1 MSEPSAIQLPYSPSW
16 INRLNAWV
24 ERLPGPYWP
33 YYIGFAVLTFA
44 ALTAIKWADGTYPV
58 GTFYLP
64 HALFA
69 CAGVYTLAL
78 VHWLV
83 HGIPGVLERMR
94 SVLRG
99 GEAEYLNLLYRLSTS
114 PAKPV
119 ALGTLLGAAWGFLLQ
134 LFFLSPVMGV
144 LKLSLSPFAAWFDGT
159 LLVLTWATLGGAV
172 FCLLH
177 LLRTIND
184 IYLNHTRILI
194 FQQQPLYALSGL
206 AARSALGV
214 AVYALLWIVLTPGV
228 NASPVVLG
236 TVAFMQL
243 LAAGTF
249 ILPLLGVHALLLR
262 EKHQLQE
269 LVGGKLQNVLSD
281 IHQRM
286 ENGDTAGIDGQQ
298 KLMGVL
304 QSELGTLE
312 KAPTWPWHP
321 ETIRLVITAILLP
334 MLIWLGQRFLGKLFG
349 G

>member
-1 MSEPSAIQLPYSPSW
+1 MAMESAILPYRPAW

-24 ERLPGPYWP
+24 ERLPGPWWP
-33 YYIGFAVLTFA
+33 YYLGFAVAIFA
-44 ALTAIKWADGTYPV
+44 LLTAIKWADGTYPV

-69 CAGVYTLAL
+69 CAGIYTLAL

-83 HGIPGVLERMR
+83 QGIPGVLERMR

-99 GEAEYLNLLYRLSTS
+99 GEGEYLSLLYRLSTS

-119 ALGTLLGAAWGFLLQ
+119 ALGTGLGAVWGVLLQ

-144 LKLSLSPFAAWFDGT
+144 LKLSVSPLAAWFDGT

-177 LLRTIND
+177 LLFTIND

-243 LAAGTF
+243 LAAATF
-249 ILPLLGVHALLLR
+249 IVPLLGVHGLLLR

-269 LVGGKLQNVLSD
+269 IVGGKLQNVLGD
-281 IHQRM
+281 IHQHM
-286 ENGDTAGIDGQQ
+286 EEGNASGVEGLQ
-298 KLMGVL
+298 KMMNVL

-312 KAPTWPWHP
+312 KVPTWPWHP
-321 ETIRLVITAILLP
+321 ETIRLVATAILLP
-334 MLIWLGQRFLGKLFG
+334 MLVWISQRVLSSLLPS
-349 G
+349 

>member
-1 MSEPSAIQLPYSPSW
+1 MAMESAILPYRPAW

-24 ERLPGPYWP
+24 ERLPGPWWP
-33 YYIGFAVLTFA
+33 YYLGFAVAIFA
-44 ALTAIKWADGTYPV
+44 LLTAIKWADGTYPV

-69 CAGVYTLAL
+69 CAGIYTLAL

-83 HGIPGVLERMR
+83 QGIPDVLERMR

-99 GEAEYLNLLYRLSTS
+99 GEGEYLNLLYRLSTS

-119 ALGTLLGAAWGFLLQ
+119 ALGTVLGAVWGFLLQ

-144 LKLSLSPFAAWFDGT
+144 LKLSVSPLAAWFDGT

-177 LLRTIND
+177 LLHTIND
-184 IYLNHTRILI
+184 VYLNHTRILI

-236 TVAFMQL
+236 TVIFMQL
-243 LAAGTF
+243 LAAATF
-249 ILPLLGVHALLLR
+249 IVPLLGVHALLLR

-269 LVGGKLQNVLSD
+269 MVGGKLQNVLGD
-281 IHQRM
+281 IHQHM
-286 ENGDTAGIDGQQ
+286 EEGNASGVESLQ
-298 KLMGVL
+298 KMMNVL

-321 ETIRLVITAILLP
+321 ETIRLVATAILLP
-334 MLIWLGQRFLGKLFG
+334 MLVWISQRVLSSLLPN
-349 G
+349 